1 MQAQT
6 NPRGQMQELDSR
18 NPSEV
23 LSCEKT
29 EIEDSEDTSAQ
40 ERKQES
46 DSEYVGKDKANGQ
59 GEPDNPSQ
67 ELEGQQPPEP
77 PFSILSPSEKRFLIV
92 IASLAAL
99 FSPLSAN
106 IYYPALN
113 TLSEDLHES
122 LSKINLTIT
131 TYLVW

>member
-1 MQAQT
+1 M
-6 NPRGQMQELDSR
+6 DSC

-23 LSCEKT
+23 LSSEKT
-29 EIEDSEDTSAQ
+29 EIGDSEDTFAP
-40 ERKQES
+40 EKKQDP
-46 DSEYVGKDKANGQ
+46 DSENVENAKANGQ
-59 GEPDNPSQ
+59 REPEKPSQ

-77 PFSILSPSEKRFLIV
+77 PFSILSPSEKGFFIV

-99 FSPLSAN
+99 FSPLSAS

-113 TLSEDLHES
+113 TLSEALHES